1 MTAALEILQGLARAR
16 TIGVFIDQT
25 MARIE
30 QALGSS
36 LTSFNRM
43 DLDNRTAT
51 VAFRPYRFEHQS
63 VVDGVSR
70 LLDEHPLYRWYT
82 SQPDWPPVRISD
94 VTRGSSSA
102 PAASSS
108 TCSPRSAASTPVV
121 HVTPPPSVGEWI
133 YFAVNRTDRDF
144 TDGELALCAQLQPGL
159 VALYTH
165 LSLTDDPV
173 GRTSVT
179 LTRREQAVLGHLADG
194 HTAEAIAHRMSTS
207 PAAIRKHPSE
217 PLRETRHLRPA
228 RRCHPRPRPRPAP
241 PRRPIPTVHL
251 ERPRRPPPHP
261 CQPARARREHP
272 TFQRQTE
279 IARPPHRPLGDP
291 PHAPDAHST
300 RHDSATLGS

>member
-1 MTAALEILQGLARAR
+1 MTAALEILQSLARAR
-16 TIGVFIDQT
+16 TMGVFIDQT

-51 VAFRPYRFEHQS
+51 VAFRPYRVEHQS

-82 SQPDWPPVRISD
+82 SQPDWSPVRISD
-94 VTRGSSSA
+94 VTPWEQFRTSRLFLDVLA
-102 PAASSS
+102 PVGGCH
-108 TCSPRSAASTPVV
+108 TIVV
-121 HVTPPPSVGEWI
+121 HVTPPPPVGEWI

-144 TDGELALCAQLQPGL
+144 TDAELALCAQLQPGL

-165 LSLTDDPV
+165 LSLTDNPV
-173 GRTSVT
+173 GHTSVT

-207 PAAIRKHPSE
+207 PATIRKHLQNLYAKLGTSDR
-217 PLRETRHLRPA
+217 LSAVIRGRDLGLLRPDDLSRQFTWNVRA
-228 RRCHPRPRPRPAP
+228 DLRHTLASLPELGPSTPPSSDRPK
-241 PRRPIPTVHL
+241 
-251 ERPRRPPPHP
+251 
-261 CQPARARREHP
+261 
-272 TFQRQTE
+272 
-279 IARPPHRPLGDP
+279 
-291 PHAPDAHST
+291 
-300 RHDSATLGS
+300 